1 MLKLPLIH
9 FNIVELH
16 GGPSMEVF
24 LLSADHPIPIRRPSR
39 LDRLHKLSWEKN
51 AHGPRITRHATYW
64 ALWESR
70 DEMGL
75 PELDGVHI
83 PDYLAW
89 YNQMNFSI
97 IKYNKPTVDPPV
109 KFAED
114 TTIIPLV

>member
-1 MLKLPLIH
+1 MVDRVWRYFFCPQTIPYP
-9 FNIVELH
+9 F
-16 GGPSMEVF
+16 
-24 LLSADHPIPIRRPSR
+24 ADRQDW
-39 LDRLHKLSWEKN
+39 DRLHKLSWEKN

-114 TTIIPLV
+114 NNYTSRLV